1 MNRRTAIG
9 FGWTVGWLVCLLTAV
24 LLYNELTLAHCP
36 ALLLSLPA
44 LFGAGR
50 VWFPALQPDGPL
62 LTPKNIALFVWFNKL
77 VIIPVMLLV
86 AGNRVAKFE
95 RLPSPLIWETAIL
108 SMAFLTFWVG
118 CQGYENRHRLI
129 ISQPKEATRQPISI
143 WFSVAFLAVG
153 FWALLYQF
161 GSLAGYGQ
169 RAILK
174 ISAETFNREMTGNV
188 LGFAATLGARFLP
201 FGVLAIWAGRSP
213 VTGWHWKNG
222 LALLACG
229 AASLSSNRANLLYP
243 TLAMLAVMLAGQ
255 RVRHKAIFLIPA
267 MPLLAGVFF
276 FSLIRS
282 QTTFAIA
289 DVPVLAGAFW
299 RGLDSLVMVY
309 QLYFGS
315 LYQLTP
321 VLTIDPALTDNTLL
335 SSLLYSVPGVGR
347 GFRETSGVIA
357 YNAAIYGSVSH
368 PDQVIPVAG
377 EFFFNA
383 GLPGVAASH
392 LAIGAGFCW
401 LNRQFSRA
409 VSNGLSVEV
418 GCWFYLALLYNALI
432 LLSLS
437 VFVQFLIFMA
447 PPALLL
453 LVLSGKRARLA

>member
-1 MNRRTAIG
+1 MNRRAAIG
-9 FGWTVGWLVCLLTAV
+9 FGWFGGWLVCLLMTV

-50 VWFPALQPDGPL
+50 ACFPALQPDEPL

-86 AGNRVAKFE
+86 AGNQVAKFE
-95 RLPSPLIWETAIL
+95 RLPSPLVWETAIL
-108 SMAFLTFWVG
+108 SVAFLAFWAG
-118 CQGYENRHRLI
+118 CQWHENRHRAIL
-129 ISQPKEATRQPISI
+129 SQAKEASQKTG
-143 WFSVAFLAVG
+143 SVGVGLIFLAVG
-153 FWALLYQF
+153 LWALLYQF
-161 GSLAGYGQ
+161 GSLAEYGQ

-201 FGVLAIWAGRSP
+201 FGVLVIWAEVRP

-255 RVRHKAIFLIPA
+255 GVRHKAIFLILA

-289 DVPVLAGAFW
+289 DLPVLAGAFW

-321 VLTIDPALTDNTLL
+321 VLGIDPALTDNTLI

-357 YNAAIYGSVSH
+357 YNATIYGSVAH

-383 GLPGVAASH
+383 GLPGVAGSH
-392 LAIGAGFCW
+392 LLIGAGVCW
-401 LNRQFSRA
+401 LSRQFSRA
-409 VSNGLSVEV
+409 VARESSVEI

-453 LVLSGKRARLA
+453 LVLSRKRVGPA